1 MLDRVSAVLI
11 DLDGTMYNP
20 LGAIPGADEFYAYLV
35 RRKIPYVFCQHRRQ
49 GQPGHTGLSLDPA
62 RLCTCAVHVCVGS
75 AGC

>member
-35 RRKIPYVFCQHRRQ
+35 RRKIPYVFLSNTGAKDNQ
-49 GQPGHTGLSLDPA
+49 GTQACH
-62 RLCTCAVHVCVGS
+62 
-75 AGC
+75 